1 MTHIH
6 ELLKGRENI
15 RQDEKNWV
23 LNEALDAKKL
33 KSGGTFRNVIAR
45 KLNDVVVPI
54 FAEILAMIDHN
65 YNLDLVD
72 PKTQDTPVTQFWLA
86 MFRNPQVMHFSYAD
100 MSVREQVPGVGGRLA
115 EEEFRCQLPFSWL
128 VREAFEAQWDSAK
141 SVAGDYVLLVCFE
154 DKVIHPFL
162 VTQEMY
168 QYSCTGSCMYLS
180 LRLPLAMF

>member
-6 ELLKGRENI
+6 QLLKERESI

-23 LNEALDAKKL
+23 LNEALSAKKL
-33 KSGGTFRNVIAR
+33 QSGGTFRNVIAR
-45 KLNDVVVPI
+45 KLDEVIIPI
-54 FAEILAMIDHN
+54 FAEIIALIDHN

-72 PKTQDTPVTQFWLA
+72 PKINNTPVTQFWLA
-86 MFRNPQVMHFSYAD
+86 MFRNPHVMHFSYSD

-141 SVAGDYVLLVCFE
+141 SVAGDCVLLVCFE
-154 DKVIHPFL
+154 DKVIHISL
-162 VTQEMY
+162 VTQETR
-168 QYSCTGSCMYLS
+168 QLSCTGSCTHSS
-180 LRLPLAMF
+180 LRLPLAVF